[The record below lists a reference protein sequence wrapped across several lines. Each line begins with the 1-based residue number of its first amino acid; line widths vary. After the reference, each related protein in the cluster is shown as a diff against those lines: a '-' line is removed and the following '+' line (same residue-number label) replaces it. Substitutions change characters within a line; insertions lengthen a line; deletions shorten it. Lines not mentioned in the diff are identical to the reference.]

1 MKKVIQSFF
10 KKIHHKVQE
19 YKREY
24 NRLSVEEKK
33 RIKLKELERQEKEKE
48 EKKRIKLVEL
58 ERQDKEKREIEIQK
72 KAEEESSNKI
82 KGKRT

>member
-1 MKKVIQSFF
+1 MKKIIQSFF

-48 EKKRIKLVEL
+48 EKKRIKLAEF
-58 ERQDKEKREIEIQK
+58 EKQDNRKKRDRNTK
-72 KAEEESSNKI
+72 KS
-82 KGKRT
+82 